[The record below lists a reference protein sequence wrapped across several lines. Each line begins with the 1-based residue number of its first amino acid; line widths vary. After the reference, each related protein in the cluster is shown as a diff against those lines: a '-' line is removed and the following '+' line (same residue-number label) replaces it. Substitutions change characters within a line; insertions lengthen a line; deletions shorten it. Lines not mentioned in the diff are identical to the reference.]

1 MSKSQRIE
9 NRINRIEDRFKKKV
23 AKGKKGTD
31 MDIELHERRIQALRD
46 KSPVLRDKSP
56 LNSMADIAAG
66 VMGSGRSRKVK
77 VDPKLVNKVHTLW
90 ADRMRDRDA
99 NAVPAFQTG
108 VQGDVADNV
117 VQTAPEPGLQGAPG
131 GFDPGASVAAENMFG
146 ATLPGSFDR
155 SMGG

>member
-1 MSKSQRIE
+1 MK
-9 NRINRIEDRFKKKV
+9 
-23 AKGKKGTD
+23 
-31 MDIELHERRIQALRD
+31 
-46 KSPVLRDKSP
+46 KSP
-56 LNSMADIAAG
+56 LNSMADIAAS
-66 VMGSGRSRKVK
+66 VMGRGGRGRKVK

-90 ADRMRDRDA
+90 ADRMKERDA

-117 VQTAPEPGLQGAPG
+117 VQTAPEAPLTAPG
-131 GFDPGASVAAENMFG
+131 GFDTGASVAAENMFG